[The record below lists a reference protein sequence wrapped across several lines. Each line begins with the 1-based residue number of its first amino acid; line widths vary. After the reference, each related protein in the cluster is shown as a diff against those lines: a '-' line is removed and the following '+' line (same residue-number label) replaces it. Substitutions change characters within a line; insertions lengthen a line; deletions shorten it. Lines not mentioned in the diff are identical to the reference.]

1 MTSTST
7 QLLQLIGE
15 CERSANEI
23 LRKDHCNLLVR
34 HVLNK
39 MGPRF
44 KIEFNAMDA
53 IQVKLKFQIN
63 ISTALV
69 LISTFQEATEAY
81 ITRIFKNLEAKH
93 KCTTGSIIKA
103 QDIKEALKNNND
115 VM

>member
-1 MTSTST
+1 MATKSTTT
-7 QLLQLIGE
+7 QLLELIGE

-53 IQVKLKFQIN
+53 IQVRFIIHIN
-63 ISTALV
+63 ISIV
-69 LISTFQEATEAY
+69 
-81 ITRIFKNLEAKH
+81 
-93 KCTTGSIIKA
+93 
-103 QDIKEALKNNND
+103 
-115 VM
+115 